1 MKLKQG
7 IILSPMED
15 AFVAVAAGE
24 AAKSFSGMV
33 RMNATAAFICE
44 HMKEETTIDALVRA
58 VVDTYEGVDEARAR
72 ASVERVV
79 ADLRAAS
86 LMEE

>member
-15 AFVAVAAGE
+15 AYVAVAAGD

-33 RMNATAAFICE
+33 RMNGTAAFICE
-44 HMKEETTIDALVRA
+44 HMKEETTVDELVRA
-58 VVDTYEGVDEARAR
+58 LVDAYEGVSEERAR
-72 ASVERVV
+72 ASVERVI
-79 ADLRAAS
+79 AEFSAAG
-86 LMEE
+86 LVE